1 MKYMYGIMVIAE
13 TFFILL
19 CAIKST
25 RKKEKLGR
33 SVCIYEWVAL
43 MCAVVFV
50 LYNYIPVVWA
60 ATLFKGLILA
70 MFDWLLIFLLF
81 YTQYYTNVYGG
92 IKTVKIAMCVFAV
105 CDTVA
110 FIANTWNHKIFSVEF
125 LKENVIHIEFVKN
138 SFWYQAHFLFS
149 YATITL
155 LIFIYFYMIVTSARL
170 YKLRYTVIAF
180 TLLTGF
186 LCDIA
191 TIRSDCMYDVSML
204 IYGIMSVMIYYL
216 TFIYVPNEL
225 IENMLSVIVKDMFNG
240 IICYDNKGRCV
251 YFNEL
256 ISDIYGDNYGY
267 EDFEKIYAQ
276 WINDTS
282 RKHSDYM
289 KFDSKFEIDGKTRY
303 FDISYKRIYDEKHR
317 PLCDYLIYIDR
328 TDMIQSLEREKY
340 KATHD
345 GLTGLLTR
353 EQFFIDTHELINKY
367 AGMKFCIIYSNIK
380 DFKFV
385 NELFGIEKGDCVL
398 KRQAQII
405 KEWKSDKMLSARIQ
419 NDRFAMCIPKDDLC
433 EDDLIE
439 AVKMMQE
446 EFANTSFHLHLFI
459 GIYEISD
466 RNESV
471 SIMCDKANIAG
482 DTIKDN
488 YESCIAYYD
497 EHLLEISIEER
508 RIIGEFDMA
517 LERKEFVMFLQPQVD
532 CDGNA
537 YGAEALVRWQHPD
550 RGLLTP
556 QKFIEVL
563 EKAGLIYKLDRYMWE
578 RAAEKL
584 SEWKKAGWEKYHIS
598 VNISTKDFF
607 MIDVY
612 ETFTQLIRKYDI
624 NPENLK
630 LEITETALM
639 SDFEKNMEILKRLQA
654 YGFKI
659 EIDDFGSGYS
669 SLNML
674 KDISADVLKIDM
686 GFLRASENES
696 KGQDIL
702 ESIISLAGK
711 LGMEVITEGVEK
723 NSQLQMLKMM
733 GCKIFQGFYFS
744 RPISVEEFEDK
755 YLKI

>member
-125 LKENVIHIEFVKN
+125 IKENVIHIEFVKN

-191 TIRSDCMYDVSML
+191 TIRLDCMYDVPML

-225 IENMLSVIVKDMFNG
+225 IENMLSVIVKDMYNG

-282 RKHSDYM
+282 RKRSDYM

-317 PLCDYLIYIDR
+317 PLCDYFIYIDK
-328 TDMIQSLEREKY
+328 TDMLQSLEREKY

-517 LERKEFVMFLQPQVD
+517 LERKEFVSF
-532 CDGNA
+532 
-537 YGAEALVRWQHPD
+537 
-550 RGLLTP
+550 
-556 QKFIEVL
+556 
-563 EKAGLIYKLDRYMWE
+563 
-578 RAAEKL
+578 
-584 SEWKKAGWEKYHIS
+584 
-598 VNISTKDFF
+598 
-607 MIDVY
+607 
-612 ETFTQLIRKYDI
+612 
-624 NPENLK
+624 
-630 LEITETALM
+630 
-639 SDFEKNMEILKRLQA
+639 
-654 YGFKI
+654 
-659 EIDDFGSGYS
+659 
-669 SLNML
+669 
-674 KDISADVLKIDM
+674 
-686 GFLRASENES
+686 
-696 KGQDIL
+696 
-702 ESIISLAGK
+702 
-711 LGMEVITEGVEK
+711 
-723 NSQLQMLKMM
+723 
-733 GCKIFQGFYFS
+733 
-744 RPISVEEFEDK
+744 
-755 YLKI
+755 

>member
-125 LKENVIHIEFVKN
+125 IKENVIHIEFVKN

-155 LIFIYFYMIVTSARL
+155 LIFIYFYMIVRSARL

-191 TIRSDCMYDVSML
+191 TIRLDCMYDVPML

-256 ISDIYGDNYGY
+256 ISDIYGDHYGY

-282 RKHSDYM
+282 RKRSDYM

-317 PLCDYLIYIDR
+317 SLCDYFIYIDR

-584 SEWKKAGWEKYHIS
+584 SEWKKAGLEKYHIS

-607 MIDVY
+607 IIDVY

>member
-1 MKYMYGIMVIAE
+1 
-13 TFFILL
+13 
-19 CAIKST
+19 
-25 RKKEKLGR
+25 
-33 SVCIYEWVAL
+33 
-43 MCAVVFV
+43 
-50 LYNYIPVVWA
+50 
-60 ATLFKGLILA
+60 
-70 MFDWLLIFLLF
+70 
-81 YTQYYTNVYGG
+81 
-92 IKTVKIAMCVFAV
+92 
-105 CDTVA
+105 
-110 FIANTWNHKIFSVEF
+110 
-125 LKENVIHIEFVKN
+125 
-138 SFWYQAHFLFS
+138 
-149 YATITL
+149 
-155 LIFIYFYMIVTSARL
+155 
-170 YKLRYTVIAF
+170 
-180 TLLTGF
+180 
-186 LCDIA
+186 
-191 TIRSDCMYDVSML
+191 MYDVPML

-256 ISDIYGDNYGY
+256 ISDIYGDHYGY

-282 RKHSDYM
+282 RKRSDYM

-303 FDISYKRIYDEKHR
+303 FDISYKRIYDEKDR
-317 PLCDYLIYIDR
+317 PLCDYFIYIDR

-419 NDRFAMCIPKDDLC
+419 NDRFAMCIPKNDLHE
-433 EDDLIE
+433 EDLVE

-537 YGAEALVRWQHPD
+537 YGAEA
-550 RGLLTP
+550 
-556 QKFIEVL
+556 
-563 EKAGLIYKLDRYMWE
+563 
-578 RAAEKL
+578 
-584 SEWKKAGWEKYHIS
+584 
-598 VNISTKDFF
+598 
-607 MIDVY
+607 
-612 ETFTQLIRKYDI
+612 
-624 NPENLK
+624 
-630 LEITETALM
+630 
-639 SDFEKNMEILKRLQA
+639 
-654 YGFKI
+654 
-659 EIDDFGSGYS
+659 
-669 SLNML
+669 
-674 KDISADVLKIDM
+674 
-686 GFLRASENES
+686 
-696 KGQDIL
+696 
-702 ESIISLAGK
+702 
-711 LGMEVITEGVEK
+711 
-723 NSQLQMLKMM
+723 
-733 GCKIFQGFYFS
+733 
-744 RPISVEEFEDK
+744 
-755 YLKI
+755 

>member
-125 LKENVIHIEFVKN
+125 IKENVIHIEFVKN

-191 TIRSDCMYDVSML
+191 TIRLDCMYDVPML

-225 IENMLSVIVKDMFNG
+225 IENMLSVIVKDMYNG

-282 RKHSDYM
+282 RKRSDYM

-317 PLCDYLIYIDR
+317 PLCDYFIYIDK
-328 TDMIQSLEREKY
+328 TDMLQSLEREKY

-584 SEWKKAGWEKYHIS
+584 SEWKKAGLEKYHIS

-607 MIDVY
+607 IIDVY
-612 ETFTQLIRKYDI
+612 
-624 NPENLK
+624 
-630 LEITETALM
+630 
-639 SDFEKNMEILKRLQA
+639 
-654 YGFKI
+654 
-659 EIDDFGSGYS
+659 
-669 SLNML
+669 
-674 KDISADVLKIDM
+674 
-686 GFLRASENES
+686 
-696 KGQDIL
+696 
-702 ESIISLAGK
+702 
-711 LGMEVITEGVEK
+711 
-723 NSQLQMLKMM
+723 
-733 GCKIFQGFYFS
+733 
-744 RPISVEEFEDK
+744 
-755 YLKI
+755 

>member
-125 LKENVIHIEFVKN
+125 IKENVIHIEFVKN

-191 TIRSDCMYDVSML
+191 TIRLDCMYDVPML

-225 IENMLSVIVKDMFNG
+225 IENMLSVIVKDMYNG

-282 RKHSDYM
+282 RKRSDYM

-317 PLCDYLIYIDR
+317 PLCDYFIYIDK
-328 TDMIQSLEREKY
+328 TDMLQSLEREKY

-584 SEWKKAGWEKYHIS
+584 SEWKKAGLEKYHIS

-607 MIDVY
+607 IIDVY
-612 ETFTQLIRKYDI
+612 ETFTQLDRK
-624 NPENLK
+624 
-630 LEITETALM
+630 
-639 SDFEKNMEILKRLQA
+639 
-654 YGFKI
+654 
-659 EIDDFGSGYS
+659 
-669 SLNML
+669 
-674 KDISADVLKIDM
+674 
-686 GFLRASENES
+686 
-696 KGQDIL
+696 
-702 ESIISLAGK
+702 
-711 LGMEVITEGVEK
+711 
-723 NSQLQMLKMM
+723 
-733 GCKIFQGFYFS
+733 
-744 RPISVEEFEDK
+744 SVV
-755 YLKI
+755 

>member
-1 MKYMYGIMVIAE
+1 
-13 TFFILL
+13 
-19 CAIKST
+19 
-25 RKKEKLGR
+25 
-33 SVCIYEWVAL
+33 
-43 MCAVVFV
+43 
-50 LYNYIPVVWA
+50 
-60 ATLFKGLILA
+60 
-70 MFDWLLIFLLF
+70 
-81 YTQYYTNVYGG
+81 
-92 IKTVKIAMCVFAV
+92 
-105 CDTVA
+105 
-110 FIANTWNHKIFSVEF
+110 
-125 LKENVIHIEFVKN
+125 
-138 SFWYQAHFLFS
+138 
-149 YATITL
+149 
-155 LIFIYFYMIVTSARL
+155 
-170 YKLRYTVIAF
+170 
-180 TLLTGF
+180 
-186 LCDIA
+186 
-191 TIRSDCMYDVSML
+191 
-204 IYGIMSVMIYYL
+204 
-216 TFIYVPNEL
+216 
-225 IENMLSVIVKDMFNG
+225 MLSVIVKDMYNG

-256 ISDIYGDNYGY
+256 ISDIYGGHYGY

-317 PLCDYLIYIDR
+317 PLCDYFIYIDR

-340 KATHD
+340 KAAHD

-367 AGMKFCIIYSNIK
+367 AGMKFCIICSNIK

-385 NELFGIEKGDCVL
+385 NELFGIEKGDRVL

-419 NDRFAMCIPKDDLC
+419 NDRFAMCIPKEDLC

-497 EHLLEISIEER
+497 EHLLEMSIEER
-508 RIIGEFDMA
+508 QIIGEFDMA
-517 LERKEFVMFLQPQVD
+517 LARKEFVMFLQPQVD

-537 YGAEALVRWQHPD
+537 YGAEALVRWQHPG

-612 ETFTQLIRKYDI
+612 GTFTQLIRKYDI

-686 GFLRASENES
+686 GFLRTSENEV

-744 RPISVEEFEDK
+744 RPIPVEEFEDK

>member
-13 TFFILL
+13 TFLILL

-70 MFDWLLIFLLF
+70 LFDWLLIFLLF

-125 LKENVIHIEFVKN
+125 IKENVIHIEFVKN

-170 YKLRYTVIAF
+170 YKLRYIVIAF

-186 LCDIA
+186 LCDIV

-225 IENMLSVIVKDMFNG
+225 IENMLSVIVKDMYNG

-256 ISDIYGDNYGY
+256 ISDIYGDHYGY

-317 PLCDYLIYIDR
+317 PLCDYFIYIDK
-328 TDMIQSLEREKY
+328 TDMLQSLEREKY

-367 AGMKFCIIYSNIK
+367 AGMKFCIICSNIK

-385 NELFGIEKGDCVL
+385 NELFGIEKGDRVL

-419 NDRFAMCIPKDDLC
+419 NDRFAMCIPKEDLC

-439 AVKMMQE
+439 AVKMM
-446 EFANTSFHLHLFI
+446 
-459 GIYEISD
+459 
-466 RNESV
+466 
-471 SIMCDKANIAG
+471 
-482 DTIKDN
+482 
-488 YESCIAYYD
+488 
-497 EHLLEISIEER
+497 
-508 RIIGEFDMA
+508 
-517 LERKEFVMFLQPQVD
+517 
-532 CDGNA
+532 
-537 YGAEALVRWQHPD
+537 
-550 RGLLTP
+550 
-556 QKFIEVL
+556 
-563 EKAGLIYKLDRYMWE
+563 
-578 RAAEKL
+578 
-584 SEWKKAGWEKYHIS
+584 
-598 VNISTKDFF
+598 
-607 MIDVY
+607 
-612 ETFTQLIRKYDI
+612 
-624 NPENLK
+624 
-630 LEITETALM
+630 
-639 SDFEKNMEILKRLQA
+639 
-654 YGFKI
+654 
-659 EIDDFGSGYS
+659 
-669 SLNML
+669 
-674 KDISADVLKIDM
+674 
-686 GFLRASENES
+686 
-696 KGQDIL
+696 
-702 ESIISLAGK
+702 
-711 LGMEVITEGVEK
+711 
-723 NSQLQMLKMM
+723 
-733 GCKIFQGFYFS
+733 
-744 RPISVEEFEDK
+744 
-755 YLKI
+755 

>member
-125 LKENVIHIEFVKN
+125 IKENVIHIEFVKN

-191 TIRSDCMYDVSML
+191 TIRLDCMYDVPML

-225 IENMLSVIVKDMFNG
+225 IENMLSVIVKDMYNG

-282 RKHSDYM
+282 RKRSDYM

-317 PLCDYLIYIDR
+317 PLCDYFIYIDK
-328 TDMIQSLEREKY
+328 TDMLQSLEREKY

-584 SEWKKAGWEKYHIS
+584 SEWKKAGWEK
-598 VNISTKDFF
+598 
-607 MIDVY
+607 
-612 ETFTQLIRKYDI
+612 
-624 NPENLK
+624 
-630 LEITETALM
+630 
-639 SDFEKNMEILKRLQA
+639 
-654 YGFKI
+654 
-659 EIDDFGSGYS
+659 
-669 SLNML
+669 
-674 KDISADVLKIDM
+674 
-686 GFLRASENES
+686 
-696 KGQDIL
+696 
-702 ESIISLAGK
+702 
-711 LGMEVITEGVEK
+711 
-723 NSQLQMLKMM
+723 
-733 GCKIFQGFYFS
+733 
-744 RPISVEEFEDK
+744 
-755 YLKI
+755 

>member
-1 MKYMYGIMVIAE
+1 
-13 TFFILL
+13 
-19 CAIKST
+19 
-25 RKKEKLGR
+25 
-33 SVCIYEWVAL
+33 
-43 MCAVVFV
+43 
-50 LYNYIPVVWA
+50 
-60 ATLFKGLILA
+60 
-70 MFDWLLIFLLF
+70 
-81 YTQYYTNVYGG
+81 
-92 IKTVKIAMCVFAV
+92 
-105 CDTVA
+105 
-110 FIANTWNHKIFSVEF
+110 
-125 LKENVIHIEFVKN
+125 
-138 SFWYQAHFLFS
+138 
-149 YATITL
+149 
-155 LIFIYFYMIVTSARL
+155 
-170 YKLRYTVIAF
+170 
-180 TLLTGF
+180 
-186 LCDIA
+186 
-191 TIRSDCMYDVSML
+191 
-204 IYGIMSVMIYYL
+204 
-216 TFIYVPNEL
+216 
-225 IENMLSVIVKDMFNG
+225 
-240 IICYDNKGRCV
+240 
-251 YFNEL
+251 
-256 ISDIYGDNYGY
+256 
-267 EDFEKIYAQ
+267 
-276 WINDTS
+276 
-282 RKHSDYM
+282 M

-317 PLCDYLIYIDR
+317 PLCDYFIYIDR